1 MKSFRSF
8 ILESPMMIDLPTE
21 MGGDMS
27 KSNIGKPITGIIHR
41 LGQVPRLLKPKS
53 KGKIGEYTFHHA
65 TIQDRPIFG
74 EPQTHHYMF
83 LAKDGNVVGSI
94 KGERIRVE
102 TDDEGKKVEHIGI
115 STAVIDPAHRGQ
127 DLYAKMLKHFVE
139 KTPHVLYSD
148 IAQSKGSAKSWS
160 GIAKSSDSE
169 GIDFRV
175 HPLLHQSDNI
185 VGTGISKSGELDPRY
200 WIGTPLPSG
209 GYLPAEKMRFS
220 IRRK

>member
-1 MKSFRSF
+1 MKYKVSEYAKLKNVTYR
-8 ILESPMMIDLPTE
+8 TVWNWV
-21 MGGDMS
+21 
-27 KSNIGKPITGIIHR
+27 KSNKINFQTTNTGGLVIVEEDSNSNKEVAVYAR
-41 LGQVPRLLKPKS
+41 VSSSENKDNLERQKNRLLDYCASRGYKVS
-53 KGKIGEYTFHHA
+53 
-65 TIQDRPIFG
+65 
-74 EPQTHHYMF
+74 
-83 LAKDGNVVGSI
+83 SI
-94 KGERIRVE
+94 V
-102 TDDEGKKVEHIGI
+102 
-115 STAVIDPAHRGQ
+115 TAVIDPAHRGQ
-127 DLYAKMLKHFVE
+127 DLYAKMLKHFVG

>member
-1 MKSFRSF
+1 LKALVHS
-8 ILESPMMIDLPTE
+8 
-21 MGGDMS
+21 G
-27 KSNIGKPITGIIHR
+27 
-41 LGQVPRLLKPKS
+41 GQVPRLLKPKL

-74 EPQTHHYMF
+74 DPETKHYFF

-94 KGERIRVE
+94 SGERIRVD
-102 TDDEGKKVEHIGI
+102 TDDAGKKVEHIGI
-115 STAVIDPAHRGQ
+115 GTAVIDPAHRGQ
-127 DLYAKMLKHFVE
+127 DLYARALKLFVQ

-148 IAQSKGSAKSWS
+148 IAQSEGAKKAWS

-185 VGTGISKSGELDPRY
+185 VGTGISTSGELDPRY

-220 IRRK
+220 IRGK